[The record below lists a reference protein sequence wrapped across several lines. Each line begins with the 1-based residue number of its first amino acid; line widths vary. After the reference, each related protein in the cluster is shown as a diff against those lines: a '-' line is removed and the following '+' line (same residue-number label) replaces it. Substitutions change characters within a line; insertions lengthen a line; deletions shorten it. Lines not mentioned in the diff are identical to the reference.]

1 MSQRN
6 GTIRLSE
13 EHGVNPTLLCCPLCG
28 IDTGVALIGKLP
40 GDEQA
45 PRRSSDVGPCD
56 ECSDLMKQGFLF
68 VEVDGDH
75 YTGNKWVVRSEVIS
89 DPAMRQAGAAFIA
102 PEQAREIGLYNHPD
116 FKESNDET
124 SD

>member
-1 MSQRN
+1 MTRRH

-28 IDTGVALIGKLP
+28 TDTGVALVGKLP

-45 PRRSSDVGPCD
+45 PKRSPDIGPCD
-56 ECSDLMKQGFLF
+56 ECAELMTHGFLF
-68 VEVDGDH
+68 VEVDGT
-75 YTGNKWVVRSEVIS
+75 YFTGNKWVVRSEIIE
-89 DPAMRQAGAAFIA
+89 DPSLRENGAAYIT
-102 PEQAREIGLYNHPD
+102 PEHAREIGLYNHPD
-116 FKESNDET
+116 FKENDET